1 MRCQNYSTALQVLG
15 AQADAILTMPRMILQ
30 HLSYSPEIRLH
41 SLPFEMTNIK
51 MGMFWHE
58 DLRDNLR
65 HQFCDMKLLNFS
77 VKQIDLLSFY
87 CTRTSNE

>member
-1 MRCQNYSTALQVLG
+1 MYLCAVKTTQRRYKFWEPKPP
-15 AQADAILTMPRMILQ
+15 AILTMPRMILQ

-65 HQFCDMKLLNFS
+65 HQFFA
-77 VKQIDLLSFY
+77 
-87 CTRTSNE
+87 T

>member
-1 MRCQNYSTALQVLG
+1 MG

-65 HQFCDMKLLNFS
+65 HQFCDMKLLNFFS
-77 VKQIDLLSFY
+77 KA
-87 CTRTSNE
+87 N